1 MRRKDLSIHQNEL
14 RKEEDGNMK
23 KTASLY
29 TGMLMFA
36 IACVIVLPV
45 MASAASFKPVNLRV
59 ASVYPPPETSM
70 AGAHLI
76 EWEKMVTEKTGG
88 AVTFTNFWSGTLGK
102 PAEHLS
108 LVKSGAVDIA
118 LSYGWYTQ
126 TQLSLQDYDYV
137 FPFGPTDPLI
147 VTKAMR
153 QIYEE
158 FPQIKKEMAAQ
169 NITRLFQSPGIKFYI
184 LSKTPVSTLSEFK
197 GKKCAVVGRYFGRW
211 VSAIGAVPVAAPG
224 PERYTMLQTGVID
237 ASMDPMDLHYAYK
250 VVEQA
255 PYALDANVLLT
266 NWIGCWINLK
276 KLETLPAEVQ
286 KILIEAGKELEVK
299 AAKEINPVWEE
310 KIFKEWRANKNFKLL
325 TMSEADRTAWAGA
338 CEDIPAEWAA
348 EVEKTGQPGWEIVK
362 RYQEITAQLG
372 HKWLRQ
378 WGVKK

>member
-1 MRRKDLSIHQNEL
+1 
-14 RKEEDGNMK
+14 MK
-23 KTASLY
+23 KVASLY
-29 TGMLMFA
+29 IGMLIFVMV
-36 IACVIVLPV
+36 CVIALPV
-45 MASAASFKPVNLRV
+45 MTSAASFKPVTLKV
-59 ASVYPPPETSM
+59 ASAYPPPETSL
-70 AGAHLI
+70 AGAHLL
-76 EWEKMVTEKTGG
+76 EWEKMVTAKTGG
-88 AVTFTNFWSGTLGK
+88 AVTFNNFWGGTLGK

-158 FPQIKKEMAAQ
+158 FPQIKKEMATQ

-184 LSKTPVSTLSEFK
+184 LSKEPISGLSDFK
-197 GKKCAVVGRYFGRW
+197 GKKVAVVGRYFGRW
-211 VSAIGAVPVAAPG
+211 VNAIGAVPVAAPG
-224 PERYTMLQTGVID
+224 TERYTMLQTGVID
-237 ASMDPMDLHYAYK
+237 ASMDPMDLHYSSK
-250 VVEQA
+250 SIEQA

-266 NWIGCWINLK
+266 NWIGCWINLS
-276 KLETLPAEVQ
+276 KLGTFPIELQ
-286 KILIEAGKELEVK
+286 KILLEAGKELEIK
-299 AAKEINPVWEE
+299 AAKDINPVWEE
-310 KIFKEWRANKNFKLL
+310 KIFKEWKANKNFKL
-325 TMSEADRTAWAGA
+325 TIMSDADRSAWAGA

-348 EVEKTGQPGWEIVK
+348 EVAKTGQPGWEIVK

-372 HKWLRQ
+372 HKWLRR